1 MNPVTLPLF
10 DEFMEIFEKCEI
22 LNWEA
27 KHFWGKI
34 KSNAPSKTLEDR
46 NKMYK
51 GLSILVNIG
60 YLEVNK
66 NDSSTKLHRY
76 IETKLLK
83 ELRSDLKNKKLVS
96 CFSKKKTELLFLIDI
111 KKDNINF
118 LNSLCRENKEL
129 EYILN
134 DYILEIE
141 FEIGKTELNIK
152 LMESIEKRQK
162 IKTIN

>member
-1 MNPVTLPLF
+1 MSPLALPLF
-10 DEFMEIFEKCEI
+10 DEFMEIFENCEI

-51 GLSILVNIG
+51 ALSILVNIG

-66 NDSSTKLHRY
+66 DSSTKLHRY

-83 ELRSDLKNKKLVS
+83 KLRCDLKSKKLVS
-96 CFSKKKTELLFLIDI
+96 YFSKKKTELLFLIDI

-118 LNSLCRENKEL
+118 LNSLCRENKKR
-129 EYILN
+129 IR
-134 DYILEIE
+134 IH
-141 FEIGKTELNIK
+141 IK
-152 LMESIEKRQK
+152 
-162 IKTIN
+162 